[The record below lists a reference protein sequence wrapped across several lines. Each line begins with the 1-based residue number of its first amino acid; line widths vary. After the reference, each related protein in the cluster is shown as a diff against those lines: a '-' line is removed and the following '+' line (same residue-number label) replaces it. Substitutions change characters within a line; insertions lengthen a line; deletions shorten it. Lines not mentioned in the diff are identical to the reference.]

1 MANQYLTIGSLSLL
15 LSLSLPQISPLV
27 PIAVHGQTSE
37 DQIGEAIKLYQ
48 EGVALYE
55 QSKFVEAIA
64 AFKVALEKVRAIG
77 ERLGEQATLD
87 YLGNTY
93 AEIGQYNLAIE
104 TLGQALIIAQERED
118 REGEGRILTY
128 IGSVYSRLSEY
139 DKAEELYQQ
148 AAVIVKEIGD
158 RGGESALLNNLAG
171 LAVQRGQYSQV
182 LDYYQQSLA
191 ISRELGDID
200 GEWRTLNNI
209 ALAYKF
215 LGQYESALE
224 YYEQSLA
231 TARQDGDR
239 LGEGVIID
247 NIAGVYGE
255 LREHEK
261 SLNYRLQ
268 ALAIFRE
275 LGSKVKEATSLN
287 NIATNYRLQG
297 DYEKAIEFY
306 QQALALNE
314 GISSRET
321 RAIIIDNM
329 SSAYD
334 HLGNHEKAKAL
345 SLEALAIFREVGN
358 RRSEGIVLHNLG
370 LRGFEQNN
378 LEVAAKYLFAA
389 VEVWESLRP
398 GLTDANKVSLFETQA
413 DTYRLLQEV
422 LLLQKKPEAALEV
435 SERGRA
441 RAFAELL
448 ASRLNAQTEEPIE
461 LPKAPNLARIK
472 EIAQQ
477 QQATLVE
484 YSLNE
489 DQVYIWV
496 IQPEGKIDFRSA
508 QLRGSDNNE
517 KTNNL
522 NQAVAETRSALF
534 GSGSSTTKLKEFH
547 QALIAPIAD
556 LLPQD
561 PQEQVIFIPQGI
573 LYLIPFP
580 ALQDQAGKYL
590 IEKHTILTAPSIQVL
605 DLTRQQ
611 KERLEKTP
619 KSEVLVVG
627 NPQMPFFSFNRD
639 NPPQPLAPLPGA
651 EEEAIAIAKLFNTK
665 VLTGKAAQEATVV
678 PLMPEAKI
686 IHLAT
691 HGLLDEL
698 EYLDLDIPGAIALAP
713 SATEDGFLTSG
724 EIFDLQLNAELVV
737 LSACNT
743 GRGDITGD
751 GVVGLSRSFISAG
764 VPSLVVSLWAV
775 PDNPTMDLM
784 TEFYRQMQEEPN
796 KARALRQAML
806 RTMKL
811 YPDPIDWAAFTLIGE
826 S

>member
-27 PIAVHGQTSE
+27 PITASAQTSE

-64 AFKVALEKVRAIG
+64 VFKVALEKVRAIG
-77 ERLGEQATLD
+77 EPLGEQATLD

-93 AEIGQYNLAIE
+93 AEIGEYNLAIE
-104 TLGQALIIAQERED
+104 TLQQALVIAKERGD

-128 IGSVYSRLSEY
+128 IGNVYSRLSEY
-139 DKAEELYQQ
+139 EKAEDFYQQ
-148 AAVIVKEIGD
+148 AATIIREIGD
-158 RGGESALLNNLAG
+158 RKGESALFNNLAG
-171 LAVQRGQYSQV
+171 LALKRGQYSQV

-224 YYEQSLA
+224 YYQESLA
-231 TARQDGDR
+231 IARQDGDR

-255 LREHEK
+255 LRELEK
-261 SLNYRLQ
+261 SLAYRLQ

-306 QQALALNE
+306 QQALALKE
-314 GISSRET
+314 GIGSRET

-329 SSAYD
+329 SSAYAQ
-334 HLGNHEKAKAL
+334 LSNYEKAEAL

-370 LRGFEQNN
+370 LRGLEQNN
-378 LEVAAKYLFAA
+378 LEMAAKYLFAA
-389 VEVWESLRP
+389 VDVWESLRP

-448 ASRLNAQTEEPIE
+448 ASRLNTQTEEPIE
-461 LPKAPNLARIK
+461 LPRAPDLARIK
-472 EIAQQ
+472 KIAQQ

-484 YSLNE
+484 YSLNK

-508 QLRGSDNNE
+508 KLSNSDNE
-517 KTNNL
+517 ETKNL
-522 NQAVAETRSALF
+522 NQEVTETRSALLS
-534 GSGSSTTKLKEFH
+534 SGSPTTKLKELH
-547 QALIAPIAD
+547 QTLIAPIAD
-556 LLPQD
+556 LLPED
-561 PQEQVIFIPQGI
+561 PQEQVIFIPQDT

-580 ALQDQAGKYL
+580 ALQDQAGQYL
-590 IEKHTILTAPSIQVL
+590 IEQHTIITAPSIQVL

-611 KERLEKTP
+611 RERLERAP

-627 NPQMPFFSFNRD
+627 NPQMPFFSFSKD

-651 EEEAIAIAKLFNTK
+651 EEEAIAIAKLFDTE
-665 VLTGKAAQEATVV
+665 VLTGKAAKEATVV